1 MLKNRDG
8 FISKRYRQPEQYRM
22 IFTDWVAVYRHPET
36 GEEYHIELN
45 SYFLNRDCAREV
57 SVLIQCEDC
66 RRQIGP
72 RHKTIKEAV
81 GALERIFQKSATPE
95 KPQEKSA

>member
-8 FISKRYRQPEQYRM
+8 FISKRYRQPDRYRRF
-22 IFTDWVAVYRHPET
+22 FTNWVAVYRHPET

-45 SYFLNRDCAREV
+45 SHFLNRDYAQDV

-72 RHKTIKEAV
+72 SHKTIKGAV
-81 GALERIFQKSATPE
+81 DALERIFQKSAGPE
-95 KPQEKSA
+95 KS